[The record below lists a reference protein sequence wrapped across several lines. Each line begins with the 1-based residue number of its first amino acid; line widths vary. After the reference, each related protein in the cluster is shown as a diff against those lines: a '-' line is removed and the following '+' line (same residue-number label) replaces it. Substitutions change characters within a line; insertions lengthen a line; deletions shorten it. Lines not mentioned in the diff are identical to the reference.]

1 MKKAV
6 TVRVDPDLLDA
17 ARACAALEHRTLTN
31 FIEMSLRGRIGEQTS
46 QGLISSSQGVSSQDR
61 ASRGQ

>member
-6 TVRVDPDLLDA
+6 TVRVDPDLLHA
-17 ARACAALEHRTLTN
+17 ARACAAREHRTLTN

-46 QGLISSSQGVSSQDR
+46 RGAMPYPQGTLSPEES
-61 ASRGQ
+61 SRGD

>member
-6 TVRVDPDLLDA
+6 TVRVDPDLLEA

-46 QGLISSSQGVSSQDR
+46 QGLIPSSQGAPAQER
-61 ASRGQ
+61 ISRGQ

>member
-17 ARACAALEHRTLTN
+17 ARACAAQEHRSLTN
-31 FIEMSLRGRIGEQTS
+31 FIEMSLRGRIEERSGRGLIPRS
-46 QGLISSSQGVSSQDR
+46 QGSSSNERSNLG
-61 ASRGQ
+61 G

>member
-6 TVRVDPDLLDA
+6 TVRVDPDLLNA
-17 ARACAALEHRTLTN
+17 ARVCAAREHRTLTN

-46 QGLISSSQGVSSQDR
+46 HAAMSHPHGAFPQERSP
-61 ASRGQ
+61 RGE

>member
-17 ARACAALEHRTLTN
+17 ARVCAAREHRTLTN
-31 FIEMSLRGRIGEQTS
+31 FIEMSLRGRIGEQAS
-46 QGLISSSQGVSSQDR
+46 QVTVPYPQGARPQEGSP
-61 ASRGQ
+61 RGK

>member
-6 TVRVDPDLLDA
+6 TVRVDPDLLNA
-17 ARACAALEHRTLTN
+17 ARVCAAREHRTLTN

-46 QGLISSSQGVSSQDR
+46 RAAMPCPPGTRSSEE
-61 ASRGQ
+61 ASHGE